1 MIIGGSVVG
10 SSVAYHLAMA
20 GVKDIAVVE
29 RDPCYKMA
37 SAVLSAGGIRQQFS
51 LPENVELSMYGIGI
65 IKNPGILTVDDHE
78 PCFQVGTCA
87 IELFNST
94 YTLLHS
100 SLWISFAKMAICSL
114 PVRKEKT
121 F

>member
-1 MIIGGSVVG
+1 MRRTYSTVIIGGSVVG

-51 LPENVELSMYGIGI
+51 LPENIELSMYGIGM
-65 IKNPGILTVDDHE
+65 IKNPGILAVDDHE
-78 PCFQVGTCA
+78 PCFQVG
-87 IELFNST
+87 I
-94 YTLLHS
+94 YIHILLIFTS
-100 SLWISFAKMAICSL
+100 CLI
-114 PVRKEKT
+114 
-121 F
+121 